1 MRKSNTRRK
10 GSKGKGKGKGK
21 GSFAT
26 MRVCERIVENGIVK
40 KNKCFT
46 SKIKNPLKFLGW

>member
-1 MRKSNTRRK
+1 MRKTKTRRK
-10 GSKGKGKGKGK
+10 GSKGKGK